1 MKRYEVIE
9 DLQGGTFGM
18 DRQYTAEEWL
28 DQALSWLDADGW
40 DVDDD
45 GIAYWKSVIA
55 EGREEELIG
64 YIEETW
70 DLEMREVEA
79 E

>member
-1 MKRYEVIE
+1 
-9 DLQGGTFGM
+9 M

-45 GIAYWKSVIA
+45 SIAYWKNVIA
-55 EGREEELIG
+55 EGREEELIE
-64 YIEETW
+64 YIAETW
-70 DLEMREVEA
+70 ELEMREVHNNKKGE
-79 E
+79 